1 MKNNRWVDTYQTWK
15 KLYPFIKP
23 YNNKIIQLSALML
36 LCAMVD
42 SILPLASGYVIDTFI
57 VPKQLEGIEIFGI
70 ICIFVILMQ
79 GFLTL
84 LMARVA
90 LKVEMY
96 IGRDLR
102 KAMYEHLQSLSFD
115 YFNKTPVGT
124 IVARVMSD
132 TGKIG
137 TVFAWCLIDIVWS
150 LAFVIG
156 SIVIM
161 CYINF
166 SLACLILAIIPVIL
180 VTTYI
185 FQMKLLKSNR
195 IVREDNAQIT
205 RALNEGIGGA
215 KTSKTLAI
223 EKQNVESF
231 KQVTN
236 KMKQSSMHSILL
248 NAIFVPCISFFTSLA
263 ICFVLVEG
271 GNEVIFSSIAIGE
284 FTIFIN
290 YAMNIADPVQQLA
303 KSISTLI
310 ATQVNVERCN
320 ELLAV
325 EQLIQDGPEVIEK
338 YGTVFQPIVHHFE
351 PIKGQVTFKDVSF
364 QYSDGNTNVLE
375 NFNLE
380 VEAGKT
386 IAIVGQTGAGKST
399 LVNLI
404 CRFFEPTKGEILID
418 GVDYRKR
425 GLLWLHSNI
434 GYVLQT
440 PHLFSGTIKEN
451 IRYGNLEATDKEI
464 MEAASLVSAHEFIM
478 ETEHGYDTVIG
489 EGGDGLSLGQKQLLS
504 FARAIVSNP
513 KIFVLDEATA
523 SIDTKTELL
532 IQQAISNLLGTRTS
546 FIVAHRLS
554 TIRQAD
560 KILVVEQGK
569 IVESGNHQQLMDRQ
583 GVYANLY
590 LKQFQEEQTKKIT
603 GEK

>member
-1 MKNNRWVDTYQTWK
+1 MKNSRIINMYQTWK

-23 YNNKIIQLSALML
+23 YNIKIIQLTILML
-36 LCAMVD
+36 LCAFID
-42 SILPLASGYVIDTFI
+42 AIIPLGSGYVIDYFI
-57 VPKQLEGIEIFGI
+57 VPNQLEGIGMFAI
-70 ICIFVILMQ
+70 ICIFIIFIQ
-79 GFLTL
+79 GVLTL

-124 IVARVMSD
+124 IVARLMSD

-150 LAFVIG
+150 LAFIVG
-156 SIVIM
+156 SIILM
-161 CYINF
+161 CIINF
-166 SLACLILAIIPVIL
+166 QLALLILCIVPIIL
-180 VTTYI
+180 FTTYF
-185 FQMKLLKSNR
+185 FQMRLLKANR
-195 IVREDNAQIT
+195 VVRENNAQIT
-205 RALNEGIGGA
+205 RALNEGISGA

-223 EKQNVESF
+223 EQDNIASF
-231 KQVTN
+231 KTVTN
-236 KMKQSSMHSILL
+236 NMKQSSVRTIML
-248 NAIFVPCISFFTSLA
+248 NAVFIPCVSFFTSIA
-263 ICFVLVEG
+263 ICLVLVNG
-271 GNEVIFSSIAIGE
+271 GYAVIFDVIAIGE

-320 ELLAV
+320 ELLEI
-325 EQLIQDGPEVIEK
+325 EQQIQDSKEVIEK
-338 YGTVFQPIVHHFE
+338 YGTVFNPKVHHYE
-351 PIKGQVTFKDVSF
+351 PINGDIDFKNVSF
-364 QYSDGNTNVLE
+364 RYADGNVNVLE

-380 VEAGKT
+380 VKAGQT

-404 CRFFEPTKGEILID
+404 CRFFEPTSGEIWID
-418 GVDYRKR
+418 GIDYRQR

-440 PHLFSGTIKEN
+440 PHLFSGTIKDN
-451 IRYGNLEATDKEI
+451 IRYGNLEASDKDI
-464 MEAASLVSAHEFIM
+464 QEAAKLVNAHDFIM
-478 ETEHGYDTVIG
+478 ELELGYDSIVG
-489 EGGDGLSLGQKQLLS
+489 EGGDGLSLGQKQLIS

-523 SIDTKTELL
+523 SIDTKTEQL

-560 KILVVEQGK
+560 KILVVDNGK
-569 IVESGNHQQLMDRQ
+569 IIESGNHQELLEKQ
-583 GVYANLY
+583 GAYASLY
-590 LKQFQEEQTKKIT
+590 IKQFQEETMSILKDR
-603 GEK
+603 